1 MAIPMPLTT
10 DEKGERFHA
19 CCLLRNSNAFFSFI
33 VCSKT
38 NHSGGGAWLHAI
50 NPLAIIVLETLK
62 IGRWQFM
69 SYAV

>member
-1 MAIPMPLTT
+1 MPLTT
-10 DEKGERFHA
+10 HEKGERFHA
-19 CCLLRNSNAFFSFI
+19 RCLLRNSSALFAFS

-38 NHSGGGAWLHAI
+38 NHRGR
-50 NPLAIIVLETLK
+50 LAVAARGCTRIIRLLSLELETLK